1 MSDQL
6 PDGLQH
12 SVQVFQ
18 HTGQRAAD
26 MPKDEVQ
33 AAIVNTLRVLAV
45 FSMAESAAR
54 QLNCRPMDVLDVVY
68 KHLDPNQGM
77 QEYNMAETV
86 DKVVDHIKRGLPR

>member
-1 MSDQL
+1 
-6 PDGLQH
+6 
-12 SVQVFQ
+12 
-18 HTGQRAAD
+18 
-26 MPKDEVQ
+26 
-33 AAIVNTLRVLAV
+33 
-45 FSMAESAAR
+45 MAESAAR